1 MIHVSGLSVEY
12 GTLLALDSVTLSF
25 RQGEFTVLLGRS
37 GAGKSTL
44 LRCLNYLQRPTRGTV
59 EVDGIGPLSD
69 KRNLRRHRR
78 QTGTVFQLHHLLG
91 CRTALQ
97 NVLCGRLGHCSLVR
111 SLFPP
116 AKADMDIALTCLEW
130 VGLLDKAGTRV
141 DQLSGG
147 ERQRV
152 GIARALC
159 QQPTVILA
167 DEPVASLDPVT
178 GESIMALL
186 CRICRKQSLTLIMS
200 LHQLEFAH
208 RHGER
213 IIGLSQG
220 RIVFDGPA
228 SRLTDGDLQTI
239 YGGDSPSEDAER
251 SSRPLSRVSE
261 SATEGIPLY
270 DEAKVVG

>member
-12 GTLLALDSVTLSF
+12 GALLALDSVTLGF

-59 EVDGIGPLSD
+59 EVDGIGPLSN
-69 KRNLRRHRR
+69 KGNLRRHRR
-78 QTGTVFQLHHLLG
+78 RTGTVFQLHHLLG

-116 AKADMDIALTCLEW
+116 AKADVDIALTCLES
-130 VGLLDKAGTRV
+130 VGLLDRAGNRV

-178 GESIMALL
+178 GESIMVLL
-186 CRICRKQSLTLIMS
+186 CRICREQGLTLIMS
-200 LHQLEFAH
+200 LHQLEFAR

-213 IIGLSQG
+213 IIGLSRG
-220 RIVFDGPA
+220 RVVFDGPA
-228 SRLTDGDLQTI
+228 PRLTDGDLQTI
-239 YGGDSPSEDAER
+239 YGDRPSADAGEVA
-251 SSRPLSRVSE
+251 SPLSEASD
-261 SATEGIPLY
+261 SASIGLLY
-270 DEAKVVG
+270 DEAKIVG

>member
-12 GTLLALDSVTLSF
+12 SALRALDSVTLSF
-25 RQGEFTVLLGRS
+25 RQREFTVLLGRS

-59 EVDGIGPLSD
+59 EVAGIGPLND
-69 KRNLRRHRR
+69 QRNLRRHRR

-111 SLFPP
+111 SLLPP
-116 AKADMDIALTCLEW
+116 AKADVDIALMCLEC
-130 VGLLDKAGTRV
+130 VGLLDKSGTRV

-186 CRICRKQSLTLIMS
+186 CRICRAQGLTLIMS
-200 LHQLEFAH
+200 LHQLEFAR

-220 RIVFDGPA
+220 RVVFDGPA
-228 SRLTDGDLQTI
+228 CGLGDEDMQTI
-239 YGGDSPSEDAER
+239 YGGAGPSPDAEPFPGPPPR
-251 SSRPLSRVSE
+251 TSDSASE
-261 SATEGIPLY
+261 GMPLY
-270 DEAKVVG
+270 DEAKVMG